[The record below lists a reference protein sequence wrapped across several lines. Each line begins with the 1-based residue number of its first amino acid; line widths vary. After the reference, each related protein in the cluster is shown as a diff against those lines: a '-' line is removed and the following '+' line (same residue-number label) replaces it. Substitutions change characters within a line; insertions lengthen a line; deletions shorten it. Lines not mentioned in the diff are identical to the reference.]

1 MTDHLPILSDDHL
14 KQLQAQVDVLP
25 ALERQAFLLAASQRL
40 TSEQV
45 AERMQVSKR
54 QAGKL
59 IARALA
65 TLDARLNL

>member
-14 KQLQAQVDVLP
+14 KQLQAEVDELP